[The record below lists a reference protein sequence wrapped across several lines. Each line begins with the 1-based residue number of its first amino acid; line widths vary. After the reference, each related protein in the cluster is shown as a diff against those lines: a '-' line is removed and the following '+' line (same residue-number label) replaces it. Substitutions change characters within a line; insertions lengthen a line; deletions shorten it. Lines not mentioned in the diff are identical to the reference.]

1 MTSTDGGGGLRNGS
15 VLGVAVALA
24 VTLVACAI
32 PGGGPVG
39 VPGAAV
45 AAAPAA
51 AAVGSALDRA
61 FDANIAE
68 VEHFIDL
75 GGRVADTVDGLLL
88 LDADGAVARAELV
101 ALATHLADTLGVDP
115 AIVDEAI
122 AAAASVRPERATG
135 LATGTAER
143 DGLVLICTSAHGG
156 ITLGFDD
163 RRV

>member
-1 MTSTDGGGGLRNGS
+1 MTGTDGGGGLRNGS

-39 VPGAAV
+39 VPGAA
-45 AAAPAA
+45 APGV

-88 LDADGAVARAELV
+88 LDADGTDARTELV
-101 ALATHLADTLGVDP
+101 ALATHLADTLGIDP

-122 AAAASVRPERATG
+122 AAAGSGRPDRATG

-143 DGLVLICTSAHGG
+143 DGVVLICTSAHGG

-163 RRV
+163 RRA